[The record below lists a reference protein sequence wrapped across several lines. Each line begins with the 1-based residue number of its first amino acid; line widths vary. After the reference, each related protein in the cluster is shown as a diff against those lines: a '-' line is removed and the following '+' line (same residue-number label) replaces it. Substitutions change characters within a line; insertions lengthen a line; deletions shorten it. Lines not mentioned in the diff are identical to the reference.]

1 MPGEINS
8 EQVVWSGTVS
18 QWHYLG
24 KWLLVIIL
32 LAALGASFKLVLP
45 DMVQTIVV
53 GRWILVVLAVVSVI
67 YIQVDRSRRKYS
79 ITNKRV
85 VVEYGLISKTSNEIR
100 VQDIRSINL
109 TKSGLSGLFG
119 IGRIEF
125 SSAAADDAEVVFW
138 NCPDAE
144 KVRDQVRLLQV

>member
-1 MPGEINS
+1 MPDEINS

-24 KWLLVIIL
+24 KWLLVVIL
-32 LAALGASFKLVLP
+32 LSAVAASFKLVFP
-45 DMVQTIVV
+45 NMGQTIVI
-53 GRWILVVLAVVSVI
+53 GRWILVVLTIVTVI
-67 YIQVDRSRRKYS
+67 WIQVDRSRRKYS

-85 VVEYGLISKTSNEIR
+85 IVEYGLISKTSNEIR

-125 SSAAADDAEVVFW
+125 SSAATDDAEVVFW

-144 KVRDQVRLLQV
+144 KVRNQVRLLQV